1 MKKDLEKKNNIVPAI
16 IGLGALAGFIS
27 VTVMVVSTGVI
38 PLDTAVRESIYSL
51 RNPGLNTLM
60 ETLTLLGNWQT
71 ITILC
76 LLLLAYPQYR
86 FDYGIPVSAVAVV
99 SVAVNKLIKIT
110 IARPRPEDVAHL
122 IDESGFSFASGH
134 SASTMAVF
142 LLLIYLIV
150 RNGERGRKPKVLIW
164 VLALAIPVV
173 GFSRIY
179 LGVHYPTDV
188 LGGWLEGIFLVCLTV
203 IVLNIMGERRILYQ

>member
-1 MKKDLEKKNNIVPAI
+1 MKNDLEKKNNIVPAI
-16 IGLGALAGFIS
+16 IGMGALAGFIF
-27 VTVMVVSTGVI
+27 VTAIVVSTEVI
-38 PLDTAVRESIYSL
+38 PSDTAIRESIYSL

-71 ITILC
+71 ITIIC

-110 IARPRPEDVAHL
+110 IARPRPEDITHL

-134 SASTMAVF
+134 SVSTMAVF
-142 LLLIYLIV
+142 LLLIYLI
-150 RNGERGRKPKVLIW
+150 
-164 VLALAIPVV
+164 LALAIPVV
-173 GFSRIY
+173 GFSRVY

-203 IVLNIMGERRILYQ
+203 IVLNMVTSRQTSYT

>member
-1 MKKDLEKKNNIVPAI
+1 MKNDLEKKNNIVPAI
-16 IGLGALAGFIS
+16 IGMGALAGFIF
-27 VTVMVVSTGVI
+27 VTAIVVSTEVI
-38 PLDTAVRESIYSL
+38 PSDTAIRESIYSL

-71 ITILC
+71 ITIIC

-110 IARPRPEDVAHL
+110 IARPRPEDITHL

-134 SASTMAVF
+134 SVSTMAVF

-150 RNGERGRKPKVLIW
+150 RNGERGGKPKALICI
-164 VLALAIPVV
+164 LALAIPVV
-173 GFSRIY
+173 GFSRVY

-203 IVLNIMGERRILYQ
+203 IVLNMVTSRQTSYT